1 MLSRSK
7 TRAKPRVLEGGLLAY
22 TFQMT
27 LKPATDP
34 CPRAARAFRHGLRAV
49 YLAIFFAFGFSTA
62 HATTLAAASDLKFAM
77 DELIAQY
84 QSQTGR
90 KVQAVYG
97 SSGQF
102 FMQIAQGAPFEI
114 FLSADE
120 SLVTQ
125 LESQGLTQG
134 PGVLYGV
141 GRLVFFVPKGSRLK
155 PDLADLRLA
164 LEDGRLR
171 RLAIANPVHAPYGR
185 AAQQSLVKLGLWT
198 AIESRLVL
206 GENVS
211 QAAQFAASGS
221 ADAGIFALSLML
233 APALRQAGSYTDVPA
248 DLHAPLRQRMT
259 LLRRAGPEA
268 QAFYA
273 WLQEPAARA
282 VLHRYGFSTPAR

>member
-1 MLSRSK
+1 
-7 TRAKPRVLEGGLLAY
+7 
-22 TFQMT
+22 
-27 LKPATDP
+27 
-34 CPRAARAFRHGLRAV
+34 
-49 YLAIFFAFGFSTA
+49 
-62 HATTLAAASDLKFAM
+62 M
-77 DELIAQY
+77 DDLIAQY
-84 QSQTGR
+84 QTQTGR

-102 FMQIAQGAPFEI
+102 FMQIAQGAPFDI

-120 SLVTQ
+120 SLVEQ
-125 LESQGLTQG
+125 LASKGLTQG

-185 AAQQSLVKLGLWT
+185 AAQQSLQKLGLWT
-198 AIESRLVL
+198 AIEPRLVL

-233 APALRQAGSYTDVPA
+233 APVLGLAGSYTDVPA
-248 DLHAPLRQRMT
+248 DLHAPLRQRMA
-259 LLRRAGPEA
+259 LLRRASPEA
-268 QAFYA
+268 QAFFA

-282 VLHRYGFSTPAR
+282 VLQRYGFATPVAR

>member
-1 MLSRSK
+1 
-7 TRAKPRVLEGGLLAY
+7 
-22 TFQMT
+22 MT
-27 LKPATDP
+27 LKLTFKMASGS
-34 CPRAARAFRHGLRAV
+34 CRALL
-49 YLAIFFAFGFSTA
+49 LAAALVFGWSTA
-62 HATTLAAASDLKFAM
+62 RATTLAAASDLKFAM
-77 DELIAQY
+77 DELIGQY
-84 QSQTGR
+84 QAQTGR

-102 FMQIAQGAPFEI
+102 FTQIGQGAPFDI

-125 LESQGLTQG
+125 LEGKGLTQG

-141 GRLVFFVPKGSRLK
+141 GRLVFFVPTGSRLK

-185 AAQQSLVKLGLWT
+185 AAQQSLQKLGLWP
-198 AIESRLVL
+198 AIEPRLVL

-211 QAAQFAASGS
+211 QAAQFAASG
-221 ADAGIFALSLML
+221 AAEGGIFALSLVL
-233 APALRQAGSYTDVPA
+233 APALGQAGSFTEVPA
-248 DLHAPLRQRMT
+248 DLHAPLRQRMA

-282 VLHRYGFSTPAR
+282 VLQRYGFLVPAR